1 MKIKF
6 VTAAEILPLR
16 HKILRPAEKIEKAMY
31 PDDNDPANFH
41 CAVYLENQIV
51 SVATFVKESKSEF
64 NGLGYRLRGMATET
78 TKQNL
83 GLGKAVLIY
92 GLNECKKRDVDYVW
106 CNARLI
112 AFAFYEKLGF
122 KSHGE
127 LFDIPGINLHKV
139 MYKYL

>member
-1 MKIKF
+1 MEIKL
-6 VTAAEILPLR
+6 VTAADILPLR
-16 HKILRPAEKIEKAMY
+16 HKILRPGEKIEKAMY
-31 PDDNDPANFH
+31 PDDDDSDTFH
-41 CAVYLENQIV
+41 VAVYLENQLG

-64 NGLGYRLRGMATET
+64 NGFGYRLRGMATEST
-78 TKQNL
+78 RQNL

-92 GLNECKKRDVDYVW
+92 GLNECKKRNVDYVW

-112 AFAFYEKLGF
+112 AFSFYEKLGF
-122 KSHGE
+122 QFHGE